1 MPESLGSHY
10 LTDALA
16 QFRSLK
22 TLADK
27 ALAQVKEAELFVTL
41 DPESNSIAVIMKHLA
56 GNMRSRWTEFLTSD
70 GEKPNRNRDGEFEV
84 ASGETKAVLLERWE
98 SGWQCLFDAVQLL
111 VEQDLLR
118 RVPIRG
124 QEHSVVQAINR
135 QLTHYAC
142 HVGQIVFLAK
152 HLSSTDWQSL
162 SIPRGKSAEFNPGNS
177 RTQPSK
183 ETR

>member
-16 QFRSLK
+16 QFRGLK

-27 ALAQVKEAELFVTL
+27 ALAQVKEAELFVAL

-56 GNMRSRWTEFLTSD
+56 GNMSSRWTEFLTSD
-70 GEKPNRNRDGEFEV
+70 GEKPNRNRDGEFEMV
-84 ASGETKAVLLERWE
+84 AGETKAALLESWE
-98 SGWQCLFDAVQLL
+98 SGWRCLFDAVQPLM
-111 VEQDLLR
+111 EQDLLR
-118 RVPIRG
+118 SVSIRG

-152 HLSSTDWQSL
+152 HLRSTDWQSL

-177 RTQPSK
+177 RTQPPK